1 LSKPPIQAG
10 FDYVQT
16 LLELRVRFTYDE
28 IAHRCGW
35 ESGASISKIL
45 KGAIPAHPQG
55 EALYILYFET
65 TGRKPKI

>member
-1 LSKPPIQAG
+1 MSKPPIQAG
-10 FDYVQT
+10 FDYAQT
-16 LLELRVRFTYDE
+16 LIELRKVFNYEE

-35 ESGASISKIL
+35 DSKGSVTKVL

-65 TGRKPKI
+65 FGKKPHY